1 MKKSLLLDFFI
12 ADINMHFINVNTKIF
27 KEFVKLYSEKFIYL
41 IFTILTLISPP
52 FGRGTRT
59 SSFKLLP
66 INALAIGDS
75 FEILPL
81 NASASQNQRFGNFL
95 LHLQVTQ

>member
-12 ADINMHFINVNTKIF
+12 ADINMHFININTKIF

-52 FGRGTRT
+52 FGRARH
-59 SSFKLLP
+59 
-66 INALAIGDS
+66 A
-75 FEILPL
+75 
-81 NASASQNQRFGNFL
+81 
-95 LHLQVTQ
+95 LHLLNFYQLML

>member
-12 ADINMHFINVNTKIF
+12 ADINMHFININTKIF

-52 FGRGTRT
+52 FGR
-59 SSFKLLP
+59 
-66 INALAIGDS
+66 AHA
-75 FEILPL
+75 
-81 NASASQNQRFGNFL
+81 
-95 LHLQVTQ
+95 LHLLNFYQLML